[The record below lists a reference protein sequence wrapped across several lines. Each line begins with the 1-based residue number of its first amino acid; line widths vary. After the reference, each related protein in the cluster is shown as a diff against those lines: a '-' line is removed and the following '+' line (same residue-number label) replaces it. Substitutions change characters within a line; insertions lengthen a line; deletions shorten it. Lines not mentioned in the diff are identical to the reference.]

1 VGENEHTRH
10 LFKNAAAEIFLLKQ
24 PTKTR
29 LAQVEESTNAL
40 LGPLSYPEVVP

>member
-1 VGENEHTRH
+1 MSTYTRH
-10 LFKNAAAEIFLLKQ
+10 VLKNVAADIFLLKQ

-40 LGPLSYPEVVP
+40 LGPLTCPEVVP